1 MGFSVYISNTTE
13 MSHGIECYK
22 DDTLTTNTIPAVFTT
37 ICPVHGQYVIYY
49 NERQSNVSYPKDY
62 SPNVHN
68 NLCEVEVHGKWS
80 IQSQNKCEKNT
91 EYF

>member
-22 DDTLTTNTIPAVFTT
+22 DDTFTTNTIPAVFTT
-37 ICPVHGQYVIYY
+37 ICPVHGKYVIYY
-49 NERQSNVSYPKDY
+49 NERQSNVTYPKEY
-62 SPNVHN
+62 SPYVQN

-80 IQSQNKCEKNT
+80 IQSKNKCEENT
-91 EYF
+91 DYF